1 MKPRFARETA
11 LAVAESLRAALAPGC
26 ERIEIA
32 GSLRRRKATVGDVE
46 LLYIPR
52 HGETVAPGEMLS
64 APCDLSSLA
73 IAELETAGRLA
84 RRLKTTGAET
94 FGERNKLMLDV
105 PSGIPVDLFATDAAS
120 WFNYLVCRTG
130 GAESN
135 VQIAGRAKA
144 RGYRWNPYGEG
155 FTRLSDGEVFAMASE
170 ADVFAFVGL
179 PYREPWEREAGK
191 IS

>member
-1 MKPRFARETA
+1 MKPRFARGSA
-11 LAVAESLRAALAPGC
+11 LDVAESLRAALAPGC

-52 HGETVAPGEMLS
+52 RGEAVAPGEMLP
-64 APCDLSSLA
+64 APCDLSSLV
-73 IAELETAGRLA
+73 IAEMEATGRLA

-130 GAESN
+130 GVESN

-144 RGYRWNPYGEG
+144 RGYRWNPCGVG
-155 FTRLSDGEVFAMASE
+155 FTWLSDGEVFAMGSE
-170 ADVFAFVGL
+170 AEVFAFVGL
-179 PYREPWEREAGK
+179 PYREPWERETGK

>member
-1 MKPRFARETA
+1 MKARFAHAAA
-11 LAVAESLRAALAPGC
+11 LAVAESLIAALAPGC

-52 HGETVAPGEMLS
+52 RGEAVAPGEMLAS
-64 APCDLSSLA
+64 PCDFSSIA
-73 IAELETAGRLA
+73 IAGLEATGRLV
-84 RRLKTTGAET
+84 RRLKATGAET

-105 PSGIPVDLFATDAAS
+105 ASGIPVDLFATDAAS

-135 VQIAGRAKA
+135 VEIAKRAKA
-144 RGYRWNPYGEG
+144 RGYRWNPYGAG
-155 FTRLSDGEVFAMASE
+155 FTRLSDGEVFAMSSE
-170 ADVFAFVGL
+170 AEVFAFVRL

-191 IS
+191 IP